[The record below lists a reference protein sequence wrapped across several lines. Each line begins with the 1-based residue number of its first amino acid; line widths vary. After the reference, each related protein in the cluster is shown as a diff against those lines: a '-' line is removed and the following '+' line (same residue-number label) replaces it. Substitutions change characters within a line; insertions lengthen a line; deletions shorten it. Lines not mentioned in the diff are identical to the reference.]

1 MRALS
6 YAYLEVINISRHS
19 PSDARVTVVRSDI
32 LLSWAAFIHEPISA
46 RHHSVHARWQVTS
59 LEFHEDTRYMSLC
72 RPSAL
77 LSAIPCRVPNLI
89 SLFISQYVL
98 NDCSTCSLRARLRG
112 RLIIETTFCVAGRA
126 IGHERDQEG
135 KYPLEGG
142 SERGGEGHGVEP
154 KGGIMESDQQQQFC
168 LKWNSFGNNLATSFS
183 NLFKS
188 ESLTDVTLFCE
199 GKFLHT
205 RADARDSLFVFLC
218 SRLVRHCE
226 RIPSSRIAGKK
237 CVGKNARI
245 VPRQT

>member
-1 MRALS
+1 MGRVHSRADFGAAPLAARCTRDGKLRAS
-6 YAYLEVINISRHS
+6 SFTRIRDIFRCVVPRHS
-19 PSDARVTVVRSDI
+19 CRRLRV
-32 LLSWAAFIHEPISA
+32 
-46 RHHSVHARWQVTS
+46 
-59 LEFHEDTRYMSLC
+59 
-72 RPSAL
+72 
-77 LSAIPCRVPNLI
+77 VPNLI

-112 RLIIETTFCVAGRA
+112 RLIIETAFCVAGRA

-135 KYPLEGG
+135 KYPLKGG

-205 RADARDSLFVFLC
+205 QATLYVFLCMC
-218 SRLVRHCE
+218 SRLVRHCK
-226 RIPSSRIAGKK
+226 RIPSESEGR
-237 CVGKNARI
+237 NQMR
-245 VPRQT
+245 